1 MQIMLEERSQNSL
14 QVRDTRNRSV
24 FISTDVFNFTCVIFL
39 WEEKHTEL
47 QARHDISILELQ
59 DKLEVAEDGVT
70 TLSK

>member
-1 MQIMLEERSQNSL
+1 MQIMLEERSQNSP

-24 FISTDVFNFTCVIFL
+24 FISTDVFNFTSVIFL
-39 WEEKHTEL
+39 WEEKHKEL

-59 DKLEVAEDGVT
+59 DKLEVAEDNVT

>member
-1 MQIMLEERSQNSL
+1 MQIMLEERSQNSP

-39 WEEKHTEL
+39 WEEKHKEL

-59 DKLEVAEDGVT
+59 DKLEVAEDNVT